1 MFNRVEIVL
10 CDCCDSFVVVFKSLL
25 HLFLLLRGV
34 LEMTFHVKFVY
45 TKGEERVAIVAAPWI
60 GRRLLVAL
68 AESSNLLLSTWPK
81 VVATRAARL
90 LSTNYMAAA
99 AARFPGCRGHHS
111 WLGFP
116 SHPSAPSGQNS
127 WTHGASKQ
135 PVFLAAQGCPAA
147 WVSRLQGTL
156 LGL

>member
-45 TKGEERVAIVAAPWI
+45 TKGEERAAIVVAPWI

-68 AESSNLLLSTWPK
+68 AESSNLLLLAWPK
-81 VVATRAARL
+81 AAATRVAKL
-90 LSTNYMAAA
+90 LSTYYMAAPV
-99 AARFPGCRGHHS
+99 ARFPGCRGYHR

-116 SHPSAPSGQNS
+116 SHPSAPGGQDS
-127 WTHGASKQ
+127 WPHGAS
-135 PVFLAAQGCPAA
+135 
-147 WVSRLQGTL
+147 R
-156 LGL
+156 